1 MTPVMAFYQNQG
13 SEPILLGIGS
23 LPGKPWTRYDSQP
36 GQVIQGPAGY
46 ADKFTA
52 AGYALITAEEAELAR
67 LYAEEAEVKA
77 KAEAEAALEA
87 ERKRAADEA
96 EAARVKAEAEAE
108 AARIAAMPGPAPV
121 VQEQK
126 APERKGRR
134 ADRGPTGTG

>member
-1 MTPVMAFYQNQG
+1 MAFYQNQG
-13 SEPILLGIGS
+13 SEPISLGIGS

-67 LYAEEAEVKA
+67 LYAEEAEAKA
-77 KAEAEAALEA
+77 KAEA
-87 ERKRAADEA
+87 
-96 EAARVKAEAEAE
+96 ARL
-108 AARIAAMPGPAPV
+108 AAMPQAMPMPAPP